1 MAITQFENDG
11 PDEDGDVAIDFTI
24 EIENESSKEI
34 RLVKWDLIVD
44 HNGTSIDGNVNNT
57 EDCLLEKGDTFEV
70 SSYLRLMQAYIEP
83 AKPQLELKGYAK
95 FYEREF
101 LKLGEIEIPEALNE
115 VVCKSSKVKS
125 DFFENEI
132 TLFPFGAG
140 PRKILGSAL
149 CLLTNLSAL

>member
-1 MAITQFENDG
+1 MAQPLMETS
-11 PDEDGDVAIDFTI
+11 TTL
-24 EIENESSKEI
+24 K
-34 RLVKWDLIVD
+34 IVF
-44 HNGTSIDGNVNNT
+44 
-57 EDCLLEKGDTFEV
+57 EKGDTFEV

-125 DFFENEI
+125 DFENEI
-132 TLFPFGAG
+132 TISLV
-140 PRKILGSAL
+140 RLQTVMSQM
-149 CLLTNLSAL
+149 